1 MSAIFFNILTSLY
14 YRIERRNAL
23 DPPPKLCN
31 LEGNA
36 EVLHDFEK
44 FLKMQKFETASNN
57 SNLST
62 IRKMTG
68 HLFRYEDS
76 LLNFQNSSK
85 ENYSLKRH
93 FTPLAAD
100 FLEVED
106 PTIVNGW
113 LNSVAGE
120 SGKLN
125 PGQRKEMCKSHARW
139 RDYVREKL
147 ENIEFGN
154 NAEDFLKKENILK
167 NLDKIS
173 MKIKNK
179 QIFSKLDKL
188 DAQLRQERK
197 QARQVLYPQDNIMQ
211 QQCVKKWFLSEAAA
225 QEEKECLAVYKKCIS
240 GTKIGAKQFL
250 KFANYARW
258 NVVLEDRNRRSAYDF
273 SNAEFASRQ
282 PKWLPKVN
290 KHSKDNESDRFEA
303 LPDNWNPD
311 LAPNEGEEASCFLI
325 KRSGKGK
332 GLKGQKEVR
341 IILTPR
347 SLDVCLKF
355 QDMKEMLINV
365 EDTDSFFV
373 NIKNAPIAPLQ
384 NTPGSLLNKFGIAC
398 GIAKPTVNTL
408 RRAAETKIQASP
420 LMKSAVE
427 NLNSH
432 SSEVGLEH
440 YDLGA
445 DNSRANFIHQLS
457 AMESPGIVGD
467 VPEMIKEKRKERA
480 VKERELRVKR
490 AKETLIVDKM
500 KKRTRLGKSC
510 RLKPK
515 NRLFLQEFFST
526 FDKKKFN
533 SDVYFPGIIM
543 NKFKSKLNLNDF
555 FYRRRGVAEDVL

>member
-1 MSAIFFNILTSLY
+1 M
-14 YRIERRNAL
+14 

-36 EVLHDFEK
+36 EVVKEFEK
-44 FLKMQKFETASNN
+44 FLKMQKFETASND

-85 ENYSLKRH
+85 ENYLLKRH
-93 FTPLAAD
+93 FTPQEAD

-125 PGQRKEMCKSHARW
+125 PGDRKEKCKSHARW

-147 ENIEFGN
+147 ENTDFGN
-154 NAEDFLKKENILK
+154 TAEDILKKDNILK

-173 MKIKNK
+173 TKIKNK

-188 DAQLRQERK
+188 DKQLRQEKK

-211 QQCVKKWFLSEAAA
+211 QQCVKKWFSSEAAA
-225 QEEKECLAVYKKCIS
+225 QEEKECSAIYKKCIS
-240 GTKIGAKQFL
+240 GSKTGAKPFL
-250 KFANYARW
+250 RYANFSRW
-258 NVVLEDRNRRSAYDF
+258 NVVLEDRNRRSGYEF
-273 SNAEFASRQ
+273 TNAEFASRQ
-282 PKWLPKVN
+282 PKWLPKVKKN
-290 KHSKDNESDRFEA
+290 SKDNESDRFET
-303 LPDNWNPD
+303 LPDSWNPD
-311 LAPNEGEEASCFLI
+311 LAPNEGEEPSCYLI

-347 SLDVCLKF
+347 SLEICLRF
-355 QDMKEMLINV
+355 QDMKEMLLDV
-365 EDTDSFFV
+365 KDTDSFFV
-373 NIKNAPIAPLQ
+373 NLKNEPIAPLQ
-384 NTPGSLLNKFGIAC
+384 NTPGSLLHKFGIAC

-427 NLNSH
+427 NLNGH

-457 AMESPGIVGD
+457 AMESPGIVED
-467 VPEMIKEKRKERA
+467 VPEKIKEKRKQTA
-480 VKERELRVKR
+480 VKERELRVQR

-500 KKRTRLGKSC
+500 KKRNRSSKSC
-510 RLKPK
+510 KLKPK

-526 FDKKKFN
+526 FDKKKFS
-533 SDVYFPGIIM
+533 SDVHFPGTIM
-543 NKFKSKLNLNDF
+543 SKFKSKFNL
-555 FYRRRGVAEDVL
+555 